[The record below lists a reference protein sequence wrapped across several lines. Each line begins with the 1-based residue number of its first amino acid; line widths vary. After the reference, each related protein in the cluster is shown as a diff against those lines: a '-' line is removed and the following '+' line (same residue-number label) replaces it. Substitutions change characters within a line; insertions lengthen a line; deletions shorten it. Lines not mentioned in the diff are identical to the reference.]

1 MKKKGKLKKKIWKKK
16 EKKEKRKKLAKK
28 KEKRKALWIIVVIHS
43 VLCVG
48 EQYCN
53 KLATCIYIYS
63 EKKVNA
69 RGDDLD
75 IRDRNLNIG
84 F

>member
-1 MKKKGKLKKKIWKKK
+1 LEKNKRKNKWKKK
-16 EKKEKRKKLAKK
+16 ESWKKNFEKKGKKEKISKK

-53 KLATCIYIYS
+53 KLATCIYIY
-63 EKKVNA
+63 
-69 RGDDLD
+69 
-75 IRDRNLNIG
+75 I
-84 F
+84 